1 MDHKVESAERCRRCL
16 DVEEV
21 EKMKWNTANR
31 ETWDRVEQYNWIKDG
46 SRRQWVYIFKANTCY
61 VYAWV

>member
-16 DVEEV
+16 DVE
-21 EKMKWNTANR
+21 KMKWNMANS
-31 ETWDRVEQYNWIKDG
+31 ETWHRVEPYNWIKDG
-46 SRRQWVYIFKANTCY
+46 SRRQWVYIFKANARY